1 MELLRTLLFVPGN
14 RSKMI
19 EKAKG
24 VDADALIFDLE
35 DAVPP
40 AEKPTAR
47 GMVREAIDSG
57 EYRRFK
63 VFVRV
68 NALTTKLLPADLEAV
83 VTPNLYGIVL
93 PKTEYSEG
101 VNEVHRL
108 LLDLEERRGIP
119 SGHTKILPIIETVRG
134 VLNVPQIAGCHER
147 LIGLTFGA
155 EDFATDLGVE
165 RSREG
170 TEQRYPLT
178 QIALYAR
185 LTDMVAIDSVFSDV
199 NDDEG
204 LKQNAELAKQL
215 GFRGKFVI
223 HPRQIEAVN
232 RTFTPSEQEI
242 EWARQVVT
250 AYDEAEARGEASV
263 AVNGKMVDIPIA
275 ERARSLLTL
284 AKEISKQQTS
294 INS

>member
-1 MELLRTLLFVPGN
+1 MELLRTMLFVPGN
-14 RSKMI
+14 RAKMI

-24 VDADALIFDLE
+24 VEADALIFDLE

-47 GMVREAIDSG
+47 RMVREAIDSG
-57 EYRRFK
+57 DYRRFK
-63 VFVRV
+63 IFVRV
-68 NALTTKLLPADLEAV
+68 NALTTNLLPEDLQAIV
-83 VTPNLYGIVL
+83 GPNLYGIVL
-93 PKTEYSEG
+93 PKAEYRAG
-101 VNEVHRL
+101 VEKVHLMLR
-108 LLDLEERRGIP
+108 EREQQLGLP
-119 SGHTKILPIIETVRG
+119 AGHTRILPIIETVRG
-134 VLNVPQIAGCHER
+134 VLNVPEIAGCNER
-147 LIGLTFGA
+147 LIGLSFGA

-170 TEQRYPLT
+170 TEGRYPLT

-185 LTDMVAIDSVFSDV
+185 LTDVTAVDSVFSDV

-204 LKQNAELAKQL
+204 LEENAKLAKQL

-223 HPRQIEAVN
+223 HPRQIEMVN
-232 RTFTPSEQEI
+232 RIFTPSEQEI
-242 EWARQVVT
+242 EYARQVVA

-275 ERARSLLTL
+275 ERARSLLSL
-284 AKEISKQQTS
+284 AEAISRRG
-294 INS
+294 